1 MKSLSIS
8 SKILFGYAGVLVITL
23 VAAVLLTQTSRGVQ
37 DQVGMFIDDTLP
49 QLSALE
55 QVGAG
60 INRLE
65 ISAFSLYGTT
75 IDVDTFD
82 QERRQHAG
90 SIDQQFSVLGGALN
104 TDGLSSALQD
114 LASGLDQLRRVM
126 AANSVDWDAARVQL
140 ASLSGEANSARQQLS
155 DIKQQVQQSAADSS
169 VIIEDELAGS
179 VTLVVVLVSV
189 IALFAMVAYSVSRQ
203 QIAKPIVE
211 LSGTLEQVSRDQD
224 LTQQLKIASS
234 DEVGQAAMS
243 VNQLLGVFRAGMSDV
258 AAAIQ
263 GISQSVNTLGRASE
277 SSDATVSR
285 LNQEIDRLVSV
296 MVNLEEQI
304 EHSVVRS
311 EAASETAARGAT
323 EVQQGAREVEN
334 TSSSIAALAGDI
346 ETTADMLLQLRT
358 AGDQVSSVVST
369 IAEIADQTNLLAL
382 NAAIEAARAGESGRG
397 FAVVADEVR
406 SLASKTHQSTVEI
419 NTMLDNIVT
428 SITQS
433 VDTMAS
439 NQEKAQQSVALAQT
453 TVASLSDIQQTIL
466 DLSQASTEVAE
477 LAGAVRQ
484 EVCSVRSQVNE
495 FKGLGDTV
503 AQGSGETREASGSLR
518 DLSGSLESLVG
529 RFKV

>member
-8 SKILFGYAGVLVITL
+8 SKILFGYAGVLLVTV

-37 DQVGMFIDDTLP
+37 QQVGMFIDDTLP
-49 QLSALE
+49 QLTALE
-55 QVGAG
+55 QVGAV

-75 IDVDTFD
+75 INVAGFD
-82 QERRQHAG
+82 EQRSAHSESMA
-90 SIDQQFSVLGGALN
+90 QQFGVFETQLAVTGLQQAIDLLN
-104 TDGLSSALQD
+104 QN
-114 LASGLDQLRRVM
+114 LDQLRNVM
-126 AANSVDWDAARVQL
+126 ASRSVDWDGARTQLAELSSSAEAARAELQSIQ
-140 ASLSGEANSARQQLS
+140 A
-155 DIKQQVQQSAADSS
+155 QVQQSAAVSS
-169 VIIEDELAGS
+169 QIIEQDLAGS
-179 VTLVVVLVSV
+179 VTLVIVLVSV
-189 IALFAMVAYSVSRQ
+189 IAVFALIAFSLSRQ
-203 QIAKPIVE
+203 QIARPIIE
-211 LSGTLEQVSRDQD
+211 FSQTLEDVSSNHD
-224 LTQQLKIASS
+224 LTRQLNASS
-234 DEVGQAAMS
+234 ADEVGQAAS
-243 VNQLLGVFRAGMSDV
+243 SINQLLAVFRAGMSDV
-258 AAAIQ
+258 ATAIQ
-263 GISQSVNTLGRASE
+263 GISQSVATLGHTSE

-285 LNQEIDRLVSV
+285 LNQEIDRLVEV
-296 MVNLEEQI
+296 MVGLEDQI
-304 EHSVVRS
+304 EHSVSRSAVAS
-311 EAASETAARGAT
+311 EAAARGAT

-346 ETTADMLLQLRT
+346 ETTADMLLQLRS

-419 NTMLDNIVT
+419 NTMLDKIVT

-439 NQEKAQQSVALAQT
+439 NREKAQRSVELAQV
-453 TVASLSDIQQTIL
+453 TVASLSNIQQTIL
-466 DLSQASTEVAE
+466 DLSQTSSEVAA
-477 LAGAVRQ
+477 LAGSVRQ
-484 EVCSVRSQVNE
+484 EVSTVRSQVNE
-495 FKGLGDTV
+495 FKSLGDTV
-503 AQGSGETREASGSLR
+503 AEGSGETREASASLR